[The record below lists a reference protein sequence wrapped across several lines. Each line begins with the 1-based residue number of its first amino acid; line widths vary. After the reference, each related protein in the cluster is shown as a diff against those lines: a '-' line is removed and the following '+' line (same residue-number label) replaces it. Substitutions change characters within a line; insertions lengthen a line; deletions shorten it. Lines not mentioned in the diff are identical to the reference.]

1 MCSSQ
6 FPSDPLPIAQS
17 VASAKGWDG
26 ATRAMMLAA
35 KQLPIL
41 PEALRTAQHYVP
53 GCDSDVWLG
62 EVASDASASMQEETH
77 TNIPTTLA
85 AYSPSKIIRGVL
97 AVLLEKA
104 NQLTAEQRRAFDFHQ
119 YLRENNL
126 ERHLSQSRA
135 NGINAVLARLS
146 GL

>member
-62 EVASDASASMQEETH
+62 EVASDASASMQEGTCLLDHFDAAE
-77 TNIPTTLA
+77 PTTRVD
-85 AYSPSKIIRGVL
+85 IRVG
-97 AVLLEKA
+97 
-104 NQLTAEQRRAFDFHQ
+104 TA
-119 YLRENNL
+119 
-126 ERHLSQSRA
+126 
-135 NGINAVLARLS
+135 G
-146 GL
+146 